1 MWINPLFEADTRRAL
16 AQLVSAESLAT
27 VVAEDPLRAAHL
39 PLLLEEDADGGLVL
53 LGHVPR
59 ADPVA
64 EAVAAGARVLCIVHG
79 PRAYVSPDW
88 YEDVGLPT
96 YNYAVAHLRG
106 AAEPL
111 EPADTRAHL
120 VDLIRVHEE
129 RKEPAAGAWEPDEAA
144 HARIDRLLPAV
155 LGFRIR
161 VEEAQAKEKLGQNR
175 SEQDRRS
182 TAAQLDRSERQEHH
196 DVAAL
201 MREREEPAAE
211 R

>member
-1 MWINPLFEADTRRAL
+1 MWINPLFEAEPRRAL
-16 AQLVSAESLAT
+16 AHLVSAESLAT
-27 VVAEDPLRAAHL
+27 VVAEDPLCAAHL
-39 PLLLEEDADGGLVL
+39 PLLLEEGADGQLVL

-64 EAVAAGARVLCIVHG
+64 DAVAAGDRVLCIVHG

-106 AAEPL
+106 QAEPM

-144 HARIDRLLPAV
+144 HDRVDRLLPAV

-161 VEEAQAKEKLGQNR
+161 VEEAQAKEKLGQTW
-175 SEQDRRS
+175 SGEDRAS
-182 TAAQLDRSERQEHH
+182 TVEHLTGSDRPEHH
-196 DVAAL
+196 DVARL
-201 MREREEPAAE
+201 MQERGCGE
-211 R
+211 